1 RHRRRGGRRGRRDR
15 RRRRDALRGSA
26 RRLDAPLMDTI
37 AIVIVAV
44 LAIAALYVA
53 ADRARTLVVY
63 RIDRKKI
70 HVVRGKLPAEVMGEI
85 EDVVKRARL
94 ASGTIIV
101 RKEDGAVMVRT
112 RGIDDA
118 NAVQQLRNAVG

>member
-1 RHRRRGGRRGRRDR
+1 MIDV
-15 RRRRDALRGSA
+15 L
-26 RRLDAPLMDTI
+26 
-37 AIVIVAV
+37 VIVVVAV
-44 LAIAALYVA
+44 IGIAALYVA

-63 RIDRKKI
+63 RIERGKLR
-70 HVVRGKLPAEVMGEI
+70 VVRGRLPAEVLGEI

-112 RGIDDA
+112 RGIDDE
-118 NAVQQLRNAVG
+118 NAVQQLRNAVGRFPKARLRA